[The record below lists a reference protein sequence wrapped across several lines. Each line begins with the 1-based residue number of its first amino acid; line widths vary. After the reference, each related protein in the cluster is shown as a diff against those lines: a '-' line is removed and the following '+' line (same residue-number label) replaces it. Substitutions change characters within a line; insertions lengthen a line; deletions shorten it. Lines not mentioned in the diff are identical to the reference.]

1 MANLTSALN
10 WSHTFS
16 AMRHRNFRLFF
27 WGQLISVIGIWMQ
40 ATAQQWLVYRI
51 TGSQTSLGLV
61 TFINFLPVLVLS
73 LFMGVLADQ
82 FPRRRLLLVTQTWF
96 LVMSGMLAL
105 LVWLEY
111 VQYWH
116 ILLLA
121 FFLGFGNALDMPA
134 RQAFVVEM
142 VDGDKADVMNAVSI
156 NSALF
161 NIARIIGP
169 AIAGVVVAS
178 LGETPAFV
186 INSLSYLAVIIAL
199 IQMRIVT
206 ASPTQ
211 PRTNSIERMKA
222 GFQYIFNQKAILGL
236 VIMVAAISVI
246 GFGALTLVPVFA
258 KDILK
263 IGATGFGRLL
273 SWQGIGALVG
283 SFFLIVWGDSIP
295 KGKLLLISR
304 ILFGPVMICV
314 ALSRT
319 HWLSMALMA
328 ILGYSLITQ
337 LVLTNTLIQTIVP
350 DELRGRVMSTYT
362 WALGGFYPL
371 GSLGMG
377 FLGDQIGAPAA
388 AMVSGFGCL
397 LLVVVNLVV
406 FPSLQRLK

>member
-1 MANLTSALN
+1 MANQFSIIN

-27 WGQLISVIGIWMQ
+27 GGQLISVIGVWMQ
-40 ATAQQWLVYRI
+40 STAQQWLVYRI

-61 TFINFLPVLVLS
+61 TFINFVPVLVLS
-73 LFMGVLADQ
+73 LFMGVVADQ
-82 FPRRRLLLVTQTWF
+82 FPRRKLLLISQTWF
-96 LVMSGMLAL
+96 LVLSGILAL
-105 LVWLEY
+105 LTWLDV

-121 FFLGFGNALDMPA
+121 FLLGFGNALDMPT

-142 VDGDKADVMNAVSI
+142 VDGDKADVLNAVSI

-161 NIARIIGP
+161 NIARIVGP

-178 LGETPAFV
+178 LGEAPAFA
-186 INSLSYLAVIIAL
+186 INSLSYLAVIAAL
-199 IQMRIVT
+199 LQMRII
-206 ASPTQ
+206 ASSAAQ
-211 PRTNSIERMKA
+211 PRTNSIEKMKD
-222 GFQYIFNQKAILGL
+222 GFQYIFGQKAIMGL

-258 KDILK
+258 KDILH
-263 IGATGFGRLL
+263 IGAKGFGRLL
-273 SWQGIGALVG
+273 SWQGIGALIG
-283 SFFLIVWGDSIP
+283 ALFLIIWGDTFA
-295 KGKLLLISR
+295 KGRLLLISR
-304 ILFGPVMICV
+304 IVYGPATLGV

-319 HWLSMALMA
+319 PWLSMTLMA

-337 LVLTNTLIQTIVP
+337 LVLTNTLIQMIVP
-350 DELRGRVMSTYT
+350 DELRGRVLSTYT

-377 FLGDQIGAPAA
+377 LLGDQIGAPSA
-388 AMVSGFGCL
+388 AMIAGFGCMI
-397 LLVVVNLVV
+397 LVVVNLVA
-406 FPSLQRLK
+406 FPSLQKLR